1 MSRDTAVDDSQL
13 RDLLGQLK
21 TRLEKGDLKIEEVS
35 GLVESLA
42 KFLPANTK
50 TDNQDEK
57 RLFGELDELSNIIR
71 KMKSEIASLRPDDIK
86 AEYIPNATDELDAIV
101 DATAGAT
108 HEILDAMD
116 SLEEFA
122 ATLPPEQAELVTN
135 ATMRVY
141 EACNFQ
147 DITGQRTT
155 KVVKALKAI
164 EERVEGLVTAFGAEI
179 ARYAEANPRK
189 AREQKQGEEALLN
202 GPQLEGKGVSQAD
215 IDAMFN

>member
-13 RDLLGQLK
+13 RDLLTQLK
-21 TRLEKGDLKIEEVS
+21 KRLEKGDLKIEEVS

-42 KFLPANTK
+42 KYLPADTK

-122 ATLPPEQAELVTN
+122 TTLPPEQAEIVTN

-155 KVVKALKAI
+155 KVIKALKAI
-164 EERVEGLVTAFGAEI
+164 EERVEGLVTAFGDEI
-179 ARYAEANPRK
+179 AKYAAANPK
-189 AREQKQGEEALLN
+189 SKKEPEGEESLLN

>member
-1 MSRDTAVDDSQL
+1 MSKTSKDELRQL
-13 RDLLGQLK
+13 LL
-21 TRLEKGDLKIEEVS
+21 DLKARLDGDELKVEQLSDLMDQLSRFVS
-35 GLVESLA
+35 EGDKPS
-42 KFLPANTK
+42 
-50 TDNQDEK
+50 DDQK
-57 RLFGELDELSNIIR
+57 RLFGELDELSGIIR

-116 SLEEFA
+116 TLEEFA
-122 ATLPPEQAELVTN
+122 ASLPPEQAEIVTS

-155 KVVKALKAI
+155 KVIKLPNMLRPIRGRKRNLKVKK
-164 EERVEGLVTAFGAEI
+164 
-179 ARYAEANPRK
+179 PC
-189 AREQKQGEEALLN
+189 
-202 GPQLEGKGVSQAD
+202 
-215 IDAMFN
+215 

>member
-1 MSRDTAVDDSQL
+1 MSRDTAVDDTQL
-13 RDLLGQLK
+13 RDLLAQLK
-21 TRLEKGDLKIEEVS
+21 KRLEKGDLKIEEVS

-42 KFLPANTK
+42 KFLPASTK

-122 ATLPPEQAELVTN
+122 ASLPPEQAEIVTN

-189 AREQKQGEEALLN
+189 SKDDKQGDEALLN

>member
-1 MSRDTAVDDSQL
+1 M
-13 RDLLGQLK
+13 
-21 TRLEKGDLKIEEVS
+21 EEVS
-35 GLVESLA
+35 GLVETIA
-42 KFLPANTK
+42 KYIDSGKGEK
-50 TDNQDEK
+50 TEDQK
-57 RLFGELDELSNIIR
+57 HLFGELDELSHIIR

-116 SLEEFA
+116 TLEEFA
-122 ATLPPEQAELVTN
+122 ASLPPEQAEIVTS

-155 KVVKALKAI
+155 KVIKALKSI
-164 EERVEGLVTAFGAEI
+164 EERVEGLVTAFGDEI
-179 ARYAEANPRK
+179 ARFAAANPRQK
-189 AREQKQGEEALLN
+189 KDDREGDDALLN

>member
-1 MSRDTAVDDSQL
+1 MSKASKDELRQL
-13 RDLLGQLK
+13 LNDLRK
-21 TRLEKGDLKIEEVS
+21 RLEGDDLK
-35 GLVESLA
+35 VEQLSALMDQLSR
-42 KFLPANTK
+42 FVG
-50 TDNQDEK
+50 EK
-57 RLFGELDELSNIIR
+57 PTEDQQRLFGELDELSGIIR

-116 SLEEFA
+116 TLEEFA
-122 ATLPPEQAELVTN
+122 GTLPPDQAEIITN

-155 KVVKALKAI
+155 KVIKALKSI
-164 EERVEGLVTAFGAEI
+164 EERVEGLVSAFGEEI
-179 ARYAEANPRK
+179 AKYAAANPRK
-189 AREQKQGEEALLN
+189 KKEAEGDEALLN

>member
-1 MSRDTAVDDSQL
+1 MMSKTSKDELRQL
-13 RDLLGQLK
+13 LL
-21 TRLEKGDLKIEEVS
+21 DLKARLDGDELKVEQLSDLMDQLSRFVS
-35 GLVESLA
+35 EGDKPS
-42 KFLPANTK
+42 
-50 TDNQDEK
+50 DDQK
-57 RLFGELDELSNIIR
+57 RLFGELDELSGIIR

-116 SLEEFA
+116 TLEEFA
-122 ATLPPEQAELVTN
+122 TTLPPEQAEIVTS

-155 KVVKALKAI
+155 KVIKALKSI
-164 EERVEGLVTAFGAEI
+164 EERVEGLVKAFGDEI
-179 ARYAEANPRK
+179 AKYAASNPRK
-189 AREQKQGEEALLN
+189 KKEPEGEAALLN
-202 GPQLEGKGVSQAD
+202 GPQLDGKGVSQAD
-215 IDAMFN
+215 IDAMFS

>member
-1 MSRDTAVDDSQL
+1 MSKASKDELRQL
-13 RDLLGQLK
+13 LNELQA
-21 TRLEKGDLKIEEVS
+21 RLDGDDLKVEQLS
-35 GLVESLA
+35 GLMDQLSRFMGDKPSA
-42 KFLPANTK
+42 
-50 TDNQDEK
+50 DQQ
-57 RLFGELDELSNIIR
+57 RLFGELDQLSGIIHQ
-71 KMKSEIASLRPDDIK
+71 MKSEIASLRPDDIK

-101 DATAGAT
+101 DAAAGAT

-116 SLEEFA
+116 ALEEFA
-122 ATLPPEQAELVTN
+122 ATLPPEQAEIVTG

-155 KVVKALKAI
+155 KVIKALKSI
-164 EERVEGLVTAFGAEI
+164 EERVEGLVSAFGEEI
-179 ARYAEANPRK
+179 AKFAAANPK
-189 AREQKQGEEALLN
+189 KKVELEGEAALLN

>member
-1 MSRDTAVDDSQL
+1 MSRDTVLVDDAHL
-13 RDLLGQLK
+13 RDLLTQLK
-21 TRLEKGDLKIEEVS
+21 TRLEGGDLNVEEISDLIET
-35 GLVESLA
+35 LA
-42 KFLPANTK
+42 KFLPPGAGASADQT
-50 TDNQDEK
+50 
-57 RLFGELDELSNIIR
+57 RIFGELDELSHIIR

-86 AEYIPNATDELDAIV
+86 SEYIPNATDELDAIV

-116 SLEEFA
+116 ALEAFA
-122 ATLPPEQAELVTN
+122 ATLPPEQAEIVTG

-155 KVVKALKAI
+155 KVIKALKSI
-164 EERVEGLVTAFGAEI
+164 EERVEGLVSAFGDEI
-179 ARYAEANPRK
+179 ARFAEQNPRTK
-189 AREQKQGEEALLN
+189 KEAEGEAALLN

>member
-1 MSRDTAVDDSQL
+1 MSRDTAMPSASKDEL
-13 RDLLGQLK
+13 RKLLNDLHA
-21 TRLEKGDLKIEEVS
+21 RLDGDDLKIEQLS
-35 GLVESLA
+35 GLMDQLSR
-42 KFLPANTK
+42 FLGDQPSG
-50 TDNQDEK
+50 DQK
-57 RLFGELDELSNIIR
+57 RLFGELDELSGIIR

-116 SLEEFA
+116 ALEEFA
-122 ATLPPEQAELVTN
+122 TTLPPEQAQIVTD

-155 KVVKALKAI
+155 KVIKALKSI
-164 EERVEGLVTAFGAEI
+164 EERVEGLVTAFGEEI
-179 ARYAEANPRK
+179 AKYAAANPK
-189 AREQKQGEEALLN
+189 KKKKELEGEDALLN

>member
-1 MSRDTAVDDSQL
+1 MSRDTAVDDAQL
-13 RDLLGQLK
+13 RDLLAQLK
-21 TRLEKGDLKIEEVS
+21 KRLEKGDLKIEEVS

-42 KFLPANTK
+42 KFLPASKK

-71 KMKSEIASLRPDDIK
+71 KMKTEIASLRPDDIK

-122 ATLPPEQAELVTN
+122 GTLPPDQAEIVTN

-179 ARYAEANPRK
+179 ARYAKDNPRK
-189 AREQKQGEEALLN
+189 AKEAKQGDEALLN

>member
-1 MSRDTAVDDSQL
+1 MSRDTAMSKASKDELRQL
-13 RDLLGQLK
+13 LNDLRA
-21 TRLEKGDLKIEEVS
+21 RLDGDDLK
-35 GLVESLA
+35 VEQLSDLMDQLSRFMGD
-42 KFLPANTK
+42 KPTE
-50 TDNQDEK
+50 DQQ
-57 RLFGELDELSNIIR
+57 RLFGELDELSGIIR

-116 SLEEFA
+116 ALEEFA
-122 ATLPPEQAELVTN
+122 TTLPPEQAEIVTG

-155 KVVKALKAI
+155 KVIKALKSI
-164 EERVEGLVTAFGAEI
+164 EERVEGLVTAFGEEI
-179 ARYAEANPRK
+179 AKYAAANPR
-189 AREQKQGEEALLN
+189 QKKEADGEDALLN
-202 GPQLEGKGVSQAD
+202 GPQLEGKGVTQAD